1 LNELSESVPNTGRF
15 QKEESDSLT
24 DLKLADSD
32 QDSPFKLQNF
42 IERISIPKRASEM
55 TMQFVVQTYDML
67 EANPATGLAEE

>member
-24 DLKLADSD
+24 DLIADSD